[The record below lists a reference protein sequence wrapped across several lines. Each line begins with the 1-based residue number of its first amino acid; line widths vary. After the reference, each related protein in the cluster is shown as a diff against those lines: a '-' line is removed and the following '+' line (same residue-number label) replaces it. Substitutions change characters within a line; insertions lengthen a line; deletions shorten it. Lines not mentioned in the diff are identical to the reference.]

1 MKKETILW
9 KEDSPVNVLAA
20 DVREWPIHFHEDL
33 ELIYL
38 LKGKLTI
45 KSGGYTHLLSGGDVF
60 IVNSNEIH
68 SIESQSEENMVMFF
82 YLKEKYFAENHPE
95 LRQHFFVLNTK
106 EKKEKHAAYLR
117 DHMGRIMLEIL
128 EKGYQ
133 YREKAEEEA
142 HNIIGCLLAHF
153 ACSYQNAEGDES
165 DGSKILTRRLARI
178 MNYICE
184 NYSRKLTLQEIAE
197 REGLS
202 IYYLSHVMKEC
213 TSLSFQDF
221 LNYIRSYESIP
232 LLLETNKKVA
242 AISEE
247 MGFSAVRYYIK
258 HFKNWYG
265 MTPKEYR
272 ETHTAFEI
280 KLESCGVYTR
290 LRPEEI
296 KEALKLYSEEM
307 CREVLFGKDN
317 LPVIIDIDLSA
328 SESVIEAAK
337 TEHGRNGTAA
347 STYEKAG
354 VAWDKPFAFPSRL
367 LAAEIMKPLARP
379 YNLMRSLHE
388 PLLKNGTN
396 YMITATASAGKTES
410 ISILLYNLNEEI
422 CADLQRAAYDRMEI
436 LRYIEK
442 VDINTNFL
450 VKLTGLSG
458 EYEISR
464 YKMNRENAI
473 IAYEDAI
480 NKQNFIGRRQMILNN
495 WHTLPQIDSERV
507 SACSALN
514 LVSRLSG
521 FAAELI
527 LIDRVKE

>member
-1 MKKETILW
+1 M
-9 KEDSPVNVLAA
+9 
-20 DVREWPIHFHEDL
+20 
-33 ELIYL
+33 
-38 LKGKLTI
+38 
-45 KSGGYTHLLSGGDVF
+45 
-60 IVNSNEIH
+60 
-68 SIESQSEENMVMFF
+68 
-82 YLKEKYFAENHPE
+82 
-95 LRQHFFVLNTK
+95 
-106 EKKEKHAAYLR
+106 
-117 DHMGRIMLEIL
+117 
-128 EKGYQ
+128 
-133 YREKAEEEA
+133 
-142 HNIIGCLLAHF
+142 
-153 ACSYQNAEGDES
+153 
-165 DGSKILTRRLARI
+165 
-178 MNYICE
+178 
-184 NYSRKLTLQEIAE
+184 
-197 REGLS
+197 
-202 IYYLSHVMKEC
+202 
-213 TSLSFQDF
+213 
-221 LNYIRSYESIP
+221 
-232 LLLETNKKVA
+232 
-242 AISEE
+242 
-247 MGFSAVRYYIK
+247 
-258 HFKNWYG
+258 
-265 MTPKEYR
+265 
-272 ETHTAFEI
+272 
-280 KLESCGVYTR
+280 
-290 LRPEEI
+290 
-296 KEALKLYSEEM
+296 
-307 CREVLFGKDN
+307 
-317 LPVIIDIDLSA
+317 IIDIDLSA